1 MAIFNSKLLNN
12 YKPQGHHLARETP
25 GQFGLVV
32 VVVVVPL
39 APQRLRRRQR
49 QGPVFVAFGKPWK
62 VGNAVGWFY
71 GKNHGDNLSQYGMW
85 DPYNYR
91 VFYGSNHG
99 RNPIISIRCDNIW
112 YMIYDIHIYIYVYTE
127 VSCNGGTLKSSI
139 YRWIFHHKPSTLGY
153 PHLWNIYKTPT
164 TIVIPALLIGTAPA
178 SRLLAGSLDII
189 SLVTI
194 RVVPW
199 VFVPSGKLI

>member
-25 GQFGLVV
+25 GQFGL

-112 YMIYDIHIYIYVYTE
+112 YMIYDIHIYIRRFPAMGVPLNHPFIDGSSTI
-127 VSCNGGTLKSSI
+127 NHPHWGTPI
-139 YRWIFHHKPSTLGY
+139 YGTYIKPLQ
-153 PHLWNIYKTPT
+153 L
-164 TIVIPALLIGTAPA
+164 
-178 SRLLAGSLDII
+178 
-189 SLVTI
+189 
-194 RVVPW
+194 
-199 VFVPSGKLI
+199 